1 MNTLSTHI
9 LDVSTGKPAQGG
21 GQPVRGGQ
29 SIASGITDANGRIA
43 SLAPGKLVAG
53 RYRLV
58 ADIGDWFT
66 RGGLETLYLCAQID
80 FAIAEEA
87 DEHFHLPFLIAP
99 RRLVNLS
106 RELSMP
112 TPGSEPGLFIPPL
125 CARRTRH

>member
-9 LDVSTGKPAQGG
+9 LDVSTGKPAQG
-21 GQPVRGGQ
+21 VVVNLLRGGQ

-66 RGGLETLYLCAQID
+66 RGCLETLYLCAQID

-99 RRLVNLS
+99 GGWSTYR
-106 RELSMP
+106 
-112 TPGSEPGLFIPPL
+112 GS
-125 CARRTRH
+125 

>member
-9 LDVSTGKPAQGG
+9 LDISTGKPAQG
-21 GQPVRGGQ
+21 VAVNLLRGGQ
-29 SIASGITDANGRIA
+29 SIASGITDEKGRIA
-43 SLAPGKLVAG
+43 SLAPGKLTAG

-58 ADIGDWFT
+58 AETGDWFT

-99 RRLVNLS
+99 GGWSTYR
-106 RELSMP
+106 
-112 TPGSEPGLFIPPL
+112 GS
-125 CARRTRH
+125 